1 MARSLRD
8 RWQAFRTDERASLAL
23 ISSTL
28 LPLVIGCAALAIDLG
43 TIFADRRR
51 TQSAADIAAIVATA
65 NIAVAA
71 NAAAAAA
78 VQNKY
83 PASAVSAVELGVY
96 TANAALSPQSRFV
109 ASGSAGANA
118 VRVTMQTTTP
128 LTFARF
134 FTGTDHMDIR
144 ATATATR
151 SAVASFTIGSRT
163 LAINNGVLN
172 ALLGKMLGANLSL
185 SLSDYNALLN
195 TKVDVFNFWSELATR
210 VNLTGVT
217 YDSLL
222 SGSAKAGD
230 LVIALQKAN
239 SSSNITGVMN
249 GLVTTLGNVTASTPL
264 SSIAGV
270 GPYSTMKVG
279 QQPQTSVSVSALD
292 MLSAIAQAANG
303 TNQIPVS
310 LALGLPGIISA
321 SVNVEIGEQPQ
332 GVGTMAVGLPGVS
345 AKTAQTRIRVALQ
358 LLGTPGVPIINL
370 PIYIEVARGTATLN
384 GVSCGYP
391 SNTSST
397 VAMAVT
403 PGIVDAWIG
412 AVTTADFGD
421 LTSAVNPSPG
431 ALVNLGAITA
441 TGRAHAAMGN
451 TVPTNVTFNYSDIQ
465 AQTKKTVTTSN
476 FTSSLTASL
485 LGDLTISVNVGP
497 FGVPIPG
504 LAGTVSGIISGAASS
519 IDQLLATVLAALGIG
534 IGQADVWVNGI
545 RCDGAVLVN

>member
-1 MARSLRD
+1 MARSVRD
-8 RWQAFRTDERASLAL
+8 RWQRFQKDQRASLAL
-23 ISSTL
+23 ISATL
-28 LPLVIGCAALAIDLG
+28 LPLVIGCAALAIDVG

-71 NAAAAAA
+71 NAATAAAI
-78 VQNKY
+78 QNKY

-109 ASGSAGANA
+109 ASGSTGANA

-134 FTGTDHMDIR
+134 FTGTDHMDIH
-144 ATATATR
+144 ATATAAR

-163 LAINNGVLN
+163 VGINNGVLN

-195 TKVDVFNFWSELATR
+195 TKVDVFNFWSQLATR

-230 LVIALQKAN
+230 LVVTLQKAN
-239 SSSNITGVMN
+239 NSSSITGVMN
-249 GLVTTLGNVTASTPL
+249 GLVATLGNVTASTPL
-264 SSIAGV
+264 SSIASV

-279 QQPQTSVSVSALD
+279 QQPQTSVAVSALD
-292 MLSAIAQAANG
+292 MLSGIAQAANG

-310 LALGLPGIISA
+310 LALGLPGIVSA

-332 GVGTMAVGLPGVS
+332 GVSTMAVGLPGVS

-358 LLGTPGVPIINL
+358 LLGTPGVPIVNL
-370 PIYIEVARGTATLN
+370 PIYIEVARGTATLKS
-384 GVSCGYP
+384 VSCGYP

-397 VAMAVT
+397 VTLAVT

-412 AVTTADFGD
+412 AVTTADFSD

-431 ALVNLGAITA
+431 TLVNLGAVTA
-441 TGRAHAAMGN
+441 TGRAHATMGN
-451 TVPTNVTFNYSDIQ
+451 TLPTNITFNYADIQ
-465 AQTKKTVTTSN
+465 AQTKRTVITAN

-485 LGDLTISVNVGP
+485 LGDLTVSVNVGP
-497 FGVPIPG
+497 FGTPIPG
-504 LAGTVSGIISGAASS
+504 LAGTVSGIISGAAPS

-534 IGQADVWVNGI
+534 IGQADVWINGI

>member
-1 MARSLRD
+1 MARSVRN
-8 RWQAFRTDERASLAL
+8 RWQTFRTDERASLAL
-23 ISSTL
+23 ISATL

-109 ASGSAGANA
+109 ASGSTGANA
-118 VRVTMQTTTP
+118 VRVTMQTITP

-144 ATATATR
+144 ATATAAR

-163 LAINNGVLN
+163 AAINDGVLN

-195 TKVDVFNFWSELATR
+195 TKVDVFTFWSELATR
-210 VNLTGVT
+210 LNLTGVT

-230 LVIALQKAN
+230 LVVALQKAN
-239 SSSNITGVMN
+239 SSSSITGVMN

-264 SSIAGV
+264 SSIASV

-310 LALGLPGIISA
+310 LALGLPGILSA

-332 GVGTMAVGLPGVS
+332 GIGTMAVGLPGVS

-358 LLGTPGVPIINL
+358 LLGTPGVPVVNL
-370 PIYIEVARGTATLN
+370 PIYIEVARGTATLTS
-384 GVSCGYP
+384 VSCGYP

-431 ALVNLGAITA
+431 TLVNLGAITA
-441 TGRAHAAMGN
+441 TGRAHATMGN
-451 TVPTNVTFNYSDIQ
+451 TVPTNITFSYSDIQ
-465 AQTKKTVTTSN
+465 APTKKTVTTTN

-485 LGDLTISVNVGP
+485 LGDLTIGVNVGP
-497 FGVPIPG
+497 FGTPIPV
-504 LAGTVSGIISGAASS
+504 LAGTVSGIISGAAPS

-534 IGQADVWVNGI
+534 IGQADVWINGI